1 MEASRALDAIRQCG
15 IIAVLR
21 GDFPPDRAAA
31 VCDVLLEAGISVV
44 ELTCNSPGWQDSLPA
59 LRQRFGDTL
68 LVGMGTVLNP
78 VQVRQALDCGAQFL
92 VSPILDAA
100 SVSTAHAAGVLMAPG
115 AATPTEAVTAAA
127 LGCKLIK
134 FFPAGALGVNY
145 FRAMRGPL
153 DDLAFTCNGYM
164 HVGNIGDFL
173 RAGAAACGVAGD
185 GLAGNGSRP
194 LDEIRATAREIMAVV
209 QETRTTA

>member
-1 MEASRALDAIRQCG
+1 MEATHALDAIRQCG

-31 VCDVLLEAGISVV
+31 VCDVLLEAGITVV
-44 ELTCNSPGWQDSLPA
+44 ELTRNSPGWQDSLAA
-59 LRQRFGDTL
+59 LRQRFGDAL
-68 LVGMGTVLNP
+68 LAGMGTVLNP
-78 VQVRQALDCGAQFL
+78 AQVRQALDCGAQFL

-100 SVSTAHAAGVLMAPG
+100 SVSTAHAAGALMVPG

-153 DDLAFTCNGYM
+153 DDLDFTCNGYM

-194 LDEIRATAREIMAVV
+194 LEEIRATAREIMAVV
-209 QETRTTA
+209 QEARATA